1 MAPTRAESLAA
12 DPLHRGRWQAVLA
25 RAVAD
30 LTELAEL
37 SLPLLQP
44 AACWWPGSRLPLD
57 AELAR
62 AERAV
67 GTARA
72 AAWPAASDV
81 AVPGLEDH
89 VLAVVEKV
97 AATPPE
103 FPRDPAA
110 RRRRPL

>member
-1 MAPTRAESLAA
+1 LDE
-12 DPLHRGRWQAVLA
+12 
-25 RAVAD
+25 
-30 LTELAEL
+30 ELL
-37 SLPLLQP
+37 
-44 AACWWPGSRLPLD
+44 
-57 AELAR
+57 R

-67 GTARA
+67 RQLGGRL
-72 AAWPAASDV
+72 V
-81 AVPGLEDH
+81 ACEAVTVPGLEDH

>member
-1 MAPTRAESLAA
+1 
-12 DPLHRGRWQAVLA
+12 
-25 RAVAD
+25 VAD

-37 SLPLLQP
+37 SLPLLQTGGLLV
-44 AACWWPGSRLPLD
+44 AWKRLPLD
-57 AELAR
+57 AEMER

-67 GTARA
+67 RQLGGRL
-72 AAWPAASDV
+72 SGCELV
-81 AVPGLEDH
+81 AVPGLDDH

>member
-1 MAPTRAESLAA
+1 M
-12 DPLHRGRWQAVLA
+12 
-25 RAVAD
+25 AD

-37 SLPLLQP
+37 GLPLL
-44 AACWWPGSRLPLD
+44 APGGLLVAWKRRPMD
-57 AELAR
+57 EELMR
-62 AERAV
+62 AEKAV
-67 GTARA
+67 RQLGGRVIACD
-72 AAWPAASDV
+72 PV